1 MNVTVVFWRLA
12 LVGAM
17 TDGAIAAPI
26 AMVALY
32 DGCHDYEKTASFPA
46 CRQSQG
52 LVAAKARYGGALQRS
67 R

>member
-26 AMVALY
+26 AKRAAAIETKAITEANLL
-32 DGCHDYEKTASFPA
+32 
-46 CRQSQG
+46 
-52 LVAAKARYGGALQRS
+52 LVRS
-67 R
+67 